1 MEIPPIVLAPLA
13 GGPST
18 PELAAAVCNAG
29 GFGFLAGGMLTAAE
43 LARRIELTRDLTNA
57 PFGVNLFALPEV
69 PVDEGALAQYLR
81 ELEPEARAHG
91 VQLGEA
97 RFDDD
102 GFAEKLDVV
111 VNAGIEVLSVT
122 FGFPSAAVGRVPELW
137 VTVTSVEEAQ
147 IAEERGASALVVQGT
162 EAGGHRGSWDDSDDE
177 TPLLELL
184 GDVRANVRLRLIAAG
199 GIATR
204 ADVHAVLAAGAT
216 AAQIGTAFLLA
227 PEAGTSEP
235 HRRALA
241 VGGETAL
248 TRAFTGRN
256 ARGIV
261 NEFMRA
267 HPVAPSAYPHINNAT
282 APLRAVARAAND
294 ENAINLWAGVG
305 FAQAEVL
312 PAGEIVARLRP

>member
-1 MEIPPIVLAPLA
+1 MDIPPIVLAPLA

-29 GFGFLAGGMLTAAE
+29 GFGFLAGGMLTAEE
-43 LARRIELTRDLTNA
+43 LARRIERTRALTDA
-57 PFGVNLFALPEV
+57 PFGVNLFALSEA
-69 PVDEGALAQYLR
+69 PVDEGELARYLR
-81 ELEPEARAHG
+81 ELEREARARG
-91 VQLGEA
+91 VRLGEA

-102 GFAEKLDVV
+102 GFAAKLDVV
-111 VNAGIEVLSVT
+111 ANAGIEVLSLT
-122 FGFPSAAVGRVPELW
+122 FGFPAAAVGRVPHTW
-137 VTVTSVEEAQ
+137 ATVTSVDEARM
-147 IAEERGASALVVQGT
+147 AEGRGASALVVQGT

-177 TPLLELL
+177 TPLLALL
-184 GDVRANVRLRLIAAG
+184 GDVRANVRLPLIAAG

-204 ADVHAVLAAGAT
+204 EDVRTVLDAGAT
-216 AAQIGTAFLLA
+216 AAQLGTAFLLA

-261 NEFMRA
+261 NDFMRA
-267 HPVAPSAYPHINNAT
+267 HPVAPSAYPHINLAT
-282 APLRAVARAAND
+282 APLRAAALAAND
-294 ENAINLWAGVG
+294 EHGINLWAGVR

-312 PAGEIVARLRP
+312 PAGEIVAGLRP